1 MFGERRRCPHY
12 LYVLLSPHAPT
23 TNNLKGNALVVGPSS
38 YSFQHDSVQSTLG
51 IWLNKE
57 RGNWLCVV
65 EGVDA
70 SITYIRL
77 SPPPHQHLTLLKI
90 KSSTIGELHSILK
103 VNTQLITPSCKM
115 PTFILQ
121 KRWGISDLC
130 TGWNGKGYVQLKQC
144 NSSVVHGYM
153 GSCRLATIF
162 KDLGNFTQN
171 PSVQNQ
177 LFHRQKPVDLH
188 RNFERGWHRVR

>member
-1 MFGERRRCPHY
+1 MCGRRRRCLHY
-12 LYVLLSPHAPT
+12 LYPLVPH
-23 TNNLKGNALVVGPSS
+23 
-38 YSFQHDSVQSTLG
+38 
-51 IWLNKE
+51 
-57 RGNWLCVV
+57 R
-65 EGVDA
+65 
-70 SITYIRL
+70 
-77 SPPPHQHLTLLKI
+77 HQHLTLLKI
-90 KSSTIGELHSILK
+90 KSSTIGKLHSILK

-177 LFHRQKPVDLH
+177 LRQKPVDLH
-188 RNFERGWHRVR
+188 RDFERGWNRVKKNWEQFQHHIGMTFVAGYWC